1 MRARRPFV
9 GGNWKMNGDLAG
21 GVELAESISAGSR
34 EVVMTIDMVVF
45 PAFPYIQSVGRALG
59 HSGVALGAQDLSAEA
74 NGAFTG
80 EVSAEMLLDL
90 GVQWVL
96 VGHSE
101 RRHLIGESE
110 ALIADKLRMALDSGL
125 RTVLCVGETGA
136 ERAAGDAHA
145 VVARQLRSA
154 LESVEGE
161 EWARIVVA
169 YEPVWA
175 IGTGVSAT
183 PGDARE
189 AHQEIRSTLRSL
201 YDAELSETVRVVYGG
216 SLSPGN
222 VTSIVSEPGVDGG
235 LVGGASLRADDF
247 LAIASA
253 VARAP

>member
-1 MRARRPFV
+1 MRTRRPFV

-21 GVELAESISAGSR
+21 GVELAEAVSAGSR
-34 EVVMTIDMVVF
+34 DAVMAIDMAVF
-45 PAFPYIQSVGRALG
+45 PAFPYLQSVGRALG

-101 RRHLIGESE
+101 RRHSIGESE
-110 ALIADKLRMALDSGL
+110 GLVADKLRMALESGL
-125 RTVLCVGETGA
+125 RAVLCVGETGA
-136 ERAAGDAHA
+136 ERRAGQAHE
-145 VVARQLRSA
+145 VVSRQLTSA
-154 LESVEGE
+154 LGSVERE
-161 EWARIVVA
+161 EWSRLVIA

-183 PGDARE
+183 PSDARQ
-189 AHQEIRSTLRSL
+189 AHQEIRSTLKSL
-201 YDAELSETVRVVYGG
+201 YDAELSEAARVVYGG

-222 VTSIVSEPGVDGG
+222 VTSIVAEPGVDGG
-235 LVGGASLRADDF
+235 LVGGASLRAGDF
-247 LAIASA
+247 LAIADA
-253 VARAP
+253 IARAT

>member
-1 MRARRPFV
+1 MRTRRPFV

-21 GVELAESISAGSR
+21 GVELAETVSAGSR
-34 EVVMTIDMVVF
+34 EAVMAIDMVVF
-45 PAFPYIQSVGRALG
+45 PAFPYLQSVGRALG

-101 RRHLIGESE
+101 RRHVIGERE
-110 ALIADKLRMALDSGL
+110 ELVADKLRMALDSGL
-125 RTVLCVGETGA
+125 RAVLCVGETRA
-136 ERAAGDAHA
+136 ERLAGDAHE

-154 LESVEGE
+154 LSSVDRE
-161 EWARIVVA
+161 EWDRLVIA

-183 PGDARE
+183 PADARE
-189 AHQEIRSTLRSL
+189 AHREIRSTLASL
-201 YDAELSETVRVVYGG
+201 YDAELSETARVVYGG

-222 VTSIVSEPGVDGG
+222 VTTIVAEPGVDGG

-253 VARAP
+253 IARAA